1 MACPR
6 VAHLQHDRTFA
17 PVMVIDSD
25 APATEDGPA
34 YKRLDTCS
42 DCTQVDNCVGQQVFE
57 SPALYDDEEEQE
69 DGLPHST

>member
-6 VAHLQHDRTFA
+6 VAHLQHDGTFA
-17 PVMVIDSD
+17 PVMVIDQD

-42 DCTQVDNCVGQQVFE
+42 DCQGTQTNCTGQEVFE
-57 SPALYDDEEEQE
+57 SPALYPDEET
-69 DGLPHST
+69 D